1 MKTLKKKFDSNAYK
15 KNTITIWNEVAP
27 RYHKRFAKKDIGPFK
42 STSKLVELAKIK
54 PGDEVLDIA
63 CGTGA
68 TTKKILNKVGT
79 SGIVLGTD
87 VSFNAI
93 KIAKKWNA
101 NKNNLNFLVADAE
114 NTFFQKKFDVITCQ
128 YGIFFFPN
136 ASKVLKNLKKY
147 LKKNGTIAISVHGD
161 KDTVPFFSTIL
172 EAIKKYIPDF
182 IPPGSPSFD
191 RFGNKQALRKVVSSA
206 KFKKIKVK
214 EFVFTYEIDSF
225 SDFWGNYLRYIAKP
239 IREKLNKLSKKEMK
253 KVRELARKNTLKYT
267 KNGKIVFPWK
277 VLILTASNT

>member
-1 MKTLKKKFDSNAYK
+1 
-15 KNTITIWNEVAP
+15 V
-27 RYHKRFAKKDIGPFK
+27 
-42 STSKLVELAKIK
+42 V
-54 PGDEVLDIA
+54 
-63 CGTGA
+63 
-68 TTKKILNKVGT
+68 TKKILNKVGT

-101 NKNNLNFLVADAE
+101 NKNNLDFLVADAE

-214 EFVFTYEIDSF
+214 EYVFTYEINSF

-253 KVRELARKNTLKYT
+253 TVRELARKNTLKYT